1 MLKTLF
7 AGVLLAAAALTAGTA
22 AAQTNAQPATTPPAG
37 QAWDPK
43 ITETDYVL
51 GKADAPVTMIE
62 FASFT
67 CPHCAAFTKETL
79 PQIEKDYIDSGKV
92 KLVFRQFPLNA
103 LDLRAGMMARC
114 APREQYFNITKA
126 LFQTQETWATAK
138 DPLGAL
144 AQIGGM
150 AGLARDKFDACVA
163 DNSIADAIVAGMKD
177 ADTTYQVSATP
188 TFVVEGEKVEG
199 AAAYDTFKAIFDRKL
214 AEKGATTK

>member
-22 AAQTNAQPATTPPAG
+22 AAQTTTQPAA

-43 ITETDYVL
+43 ITETDYVM

-92 KLVFRQFPLNA
+92 KLVFRQFPLNG

-150 AGLARDKFDACVA
+150 AGLARDKFDACLA
-163 DNSIADAIVAGMKD
+163 DNSIADTIVNGMKGAQD
-177 ADTTYQVSATP
+177 AYQINATP

-199 AAAYDTFKAIFDRKL
+199 AAAYDTFKALFDRKL
-214 AEKGATTK
+214 AEKGVATK